1 MRPRKRWTKQEIEF
15 LKNNAEKCTLNQLVR
30 LIGASRTSIY
40 NKCQVLGL
48 RVKRQPFREYS
59 NKEIEFLR
67 ENAQKLSVQELAQA
81 LGRSESSIRLKASA
95 LDIRLKL
102 SQGRWSTRSD
112 SRIPKIRQ
120 RSRPQGEI
128 ADADADADIDYLTET
143 FEDMWC
149 GRCVNESASKTCSI
163 LSKAYKGRLPREW
176 SAKNQIC
183 KNFQEN

>member
-1 MRPRKRWTKQEIEF
+1 MRLRKRWTQQEIDF
-15 LKNNAEKCTLNQLVR
+15 LRNNAEKCTLNQLVR

-48 RVKRQPFREYS
+48 RIKRQPFREYS
-59 NKEIEFLR
+59 NEEIEFLHL
-67 ENAQKLSVQELAQA
+67 NAQKLSVQELAQA
-81 LGRSESSIRLKASA
+81 LGRSESSIRIKASV
-95 LDIRLKL
+95 LDIRLRL

-128 ADADADADIDYLTET
+128 ADADADIDYLTET

-163 LSKAYKGRLPREW
+163 LTKAYKGRLPREW
-176 SAKNQIC
+176 SAKHQTC

>member
-1 MRPRKRWTKQEIEF
+1 MRPRKRWTKQEVDF
-15 LKNNAEKCTLNQLVR
+15 LRENAEKCTLNQLVR

-48 RVKRQPFREYS
+48 RIKRKPFREYS
-59 NKEIEFLR
+59 NQEIEFLQ

-95 LDIRLKL
+95 LDIRLSL

-112 SRIPKIRQ
+112 SKIPKIRQ
-120 RSRPQGEI
+120 RSRTQREI
-128 ADADADADIDYLTET
+128 ADADADIDYLTET
-143 FEDMWC
+143 FEDQYC
-149 GRCVNESASKTCSI
+149 RRCVNESASKTCSI

-176 SAKNQIC
+176 SANQTC
-183 KNFQEN
+183 KNFEEH